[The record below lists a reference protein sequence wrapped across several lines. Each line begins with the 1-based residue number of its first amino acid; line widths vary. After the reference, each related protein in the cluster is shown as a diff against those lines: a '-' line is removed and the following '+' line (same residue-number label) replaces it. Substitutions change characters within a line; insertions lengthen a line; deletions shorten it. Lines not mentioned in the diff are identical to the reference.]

1 MKVTSEAKPANPEAL
16 NQVLGNT
23 NETAVA
29 VRGPVALGTISGGVG
44 STALNF
50 PLLQIAYGVGKLAEK
65 FSNGD
70 WVLDK
75 DYLLAK
81 KGEPLVVT
89 FVHVETYLKQYI
101 DKSKYVP
108 GVQAKRYYTR
118 KEALDAGEIVDWPP
132 KGSDLPRP
140 TVSPA
145 GTYML
150 MIQKPKGLECAL
162 FGFPIKD
169 ELWTPARMFLDKKA
183 HKIVFDTVNRMSTFS
198 LAARKGG
205 LVSGQFV
212 LTTGTK
218 VNPFNGNTETL
229 PAIKFLKAHDDAD
242 VDRILGAYSN
252 ALQAAKQALEEEEG
266 DAPAGV

>member
-1 MKVTSEAKPANPEAL
+1 MKVTSNAAPSNPEAL
-16 NQVLGNT
+16 NQVLGKP

-29 VRGPVALGTISGGVG
+29 VRGPVTLGGISGGVR
-44 STALNF
+44 SVNIKF
-50 PLLQIAYGVGKLAEK
+50 PLLQIAYGVGKLAET

-75 DYLLAK
+75 SYLLAK

-89 FVHVETYLKQYI
+89 FVHVDTYLKQYI
-101 DKSKYVP
+101 EPAKYVP
-108 GVQAKRYYTR
+108 GVQAKRYYTK
-118 KEALDAGEIVDWPP
+118 KEALDAGEIVEWPP
-132 KGSDLPRP
+132 QGSDLPKP

-150 MIQKPKGLECAL
+150 MVQKPKGLECAL

-183 HKIVFDTVNRMSTFS
+183 HKLVFEVVNRMSTFS

-212 LTTGTK
+212 LTTGTT
-218 VNPFNGNTETL
+218 VNPRSGRTETL
-229 PAIKFLKAHDDAD
+229 PTIKFHKAHDDAD
-242 VDRILGAYSN
+242 VDRIIGAYSN
-252 ALQAAKQALEEEEG
+252 ALAAAEDAAEEDEG
-266 DAPAGV
+266 DAPAGA